1 MQLRTEIQIDRQTKR
16 LTEKQIYGQTDEQT
30 DLQTGMIA
38 HIYPERRNENGRSA
52 LYKSTFIIQL
62 L

>member
-30 DLQTGMIA
+30 DLQTGMIVR
-38 HIYPERRNENGRSA
+38 IYPVRHNENGRSA
-52 LYKSTFIIQL
+52 LINQPL
-62 L
+62 